1 MITIELTQTMFHD
14 LMNSRNAGAFSYD
27 ALDKLYDYYDELDTN
42 DFDPVAT
49 NCEWDE
55 YADYD
60 SLYSDYGYLIDD
72 EEVKMEC
79 PSYDEDTEDVDQDEL
94 EAAMVEAILDE
105 LEKHTIIYR
114 LPSGGVL
121 VRNF

>member
-1 MITIELTQTMFHD
+1 MITIELTRTMFHD

-42 DFDPVAT
+42 DFDPIET

-60 SLYSDYGYLIDD
+60 SLYADYGYLIDD
-72 EEVKMEC
+72 EEVKYQC

-105 LEKHTIIYR
+105 LEKHTTIYR